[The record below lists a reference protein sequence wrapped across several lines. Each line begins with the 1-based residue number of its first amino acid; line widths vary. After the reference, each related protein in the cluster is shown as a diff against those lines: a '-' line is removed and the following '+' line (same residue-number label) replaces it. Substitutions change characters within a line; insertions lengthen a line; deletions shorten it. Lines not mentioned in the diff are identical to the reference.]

1 MRAFSFAI
9 AMEKKLRSFF
19 DLQLE
24 GRETSGGPSIL
35 KRTLIGG
42 TLRVIPITGALGIG
56 GSELMMRIVLMMK
69 MTLPLIVTVLNLF

>member
-42 TLRVIPITGALGIG
+42 TLRVILITGALGIG

-69 MTLPLIVTVLNLF
+69 MTLPLIVTVLNLS